1 MLLIRLWAHKTCPTN
16 ETTCIWTPLTK
27 VWTFG
32 QSELNTAPTAVK
44 NPPHMRATNDL
55 EALKWKVASYPNDA
69 MCEAGDT
76 CSKPSFLVRMLLV
89 FGDVKIGMFIGGG
102 EEDRVVLWGSI
113 VMVLLW

>member
-1 MLLIRLWAHKTCPTN
+1 MIT
-16 ETTCIWTPLTK
+16 
-27 VWTFG
+27 
-32 QSELNTAPTAVK
+32 
-44 NPPHMRATNDL
+44 
-55 EALKWKVASYPNDA
+55 ALKWKVAATQNDA

-76 CSKPSFLVRMLLV
+76 CSKPSFLVRMLV